1 MTATR
6 MLLLGLLPLLPCAAL
21 AQSACT
27 SDGVP
32 QPVAVLE
39 RFINADCDRCWRDK
53 ATPEPAKGVLAL
65 DWIVPGSR
73 GEDAPLST
81 GATNDALLRLK
92 ALSRAVPTQA
102 DARRTALNPRGP
114 RVRVAHGETIND
126 YIGTSVTLSPGAGG
140 PWNTWLLLV
149 EELPVGA
156 EGSPVARR
164 LVRNVFQPP
173 WDTTRSLT
181 RAEQRRLH
189 ETRAMQVPEGARPSR
204 LSLVAVVHD
213 ARGRIRAIAH
223 TVCKP
228 EGRQG

>member
-1 MTATR
+1 M
-6 MLLLGLLPLLPCAAL
+6 
-21 AQSACT
+21 
-27 SDGVP
+27 
-32 QPVAVLE
+32 
-39 RFINADCDRCWRDK
+39 
-53 ATPEPAKGVLAL
+53 
-65 DWIVPGSR
+65 
-73 GEDAPLST
+73 
-81 GATNDALLRLK
+81 
-92 ALSRAVPTQA
+92 
-102 DARRTALNPRGP
+102 
-114 RVRVAHGETIND
+114 
-126 YIGTSVTLSPGAGG
+126 
-140 PWNTWLLLV
+140 LV

-173 WDTTRSLT
+173 WDTTRPLT

-223 TVCKP
+223 SVCKP